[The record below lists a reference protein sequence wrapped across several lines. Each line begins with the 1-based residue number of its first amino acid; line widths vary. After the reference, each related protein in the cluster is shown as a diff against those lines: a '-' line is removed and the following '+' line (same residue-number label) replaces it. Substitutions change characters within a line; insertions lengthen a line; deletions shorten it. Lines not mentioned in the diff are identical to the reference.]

1 MKYSVDEKGYY
12 GEFGGAFIPEMMYAN
27 IEELRRNYLSILEDP
42 QFRNEYTALLKDYV
56 GRPSPLYFA
65 KRLSEY
71 HNSRIYL
78 KREDLNHTGAHKIN
92 NTVGQIL
99 IARRLGKT
107 RIIAETGAGQHG
119 VATATVCALMGM
131 KCVVYMGKTDVARQE
146 PNVLRMKMLGAEV
159 VPVLSGNMTLK
170 DATNEAIRD
179 WINNPLDTHYIIGS
193 VVGPHPYPDL
203 VARLQAVISEE
214 IMWQLKEQTGNSDP
228 GYIIACVGGGSNAAG
243 AFYHYLD
250 REHVNLIAVEA
261 SGKGIESGESAAT
274 MVLGHPGIIHG
285 SRTMLMQDDDG
296 QILEPYSV
304 SAGLDYPGIGPIHS
318 MLHKT
323 GRAVFEHATD
333 DEALA
338 AAFRLTRLE
347 GIVPALESAHAL
359 AVLEKRNFRK
369 NETIVV
375 NLSGRGD
382 KDMAAY
388 MKYMTDHKMI

>member
-1 MKYSVDEKGYY
+1 MNYSVDANGYY
-12 GEFGGAFIPEMMYAN
+12 GEFGGAFIPEMMVPN
-27 IEELRRNYLSILEDP
+27 IEDLRENYLKILEDP
-42 QFRNEYTALLKDYV
+42 EFKSEFNTLLKDYV
-56 GRPSPLYFA
+56 GRPSPLYYA
-65 KRLSEY
+65 KRLSAY
-71 HNSRIYL
+71 HRTEVYL

-119 VATATVCALMGM
+119 VAAATVCALMGLQ
-131 KCVVYMGKTDVARQE
+131 CVVYMGKLDVERQE
-146 PNVLRMKMLGAEV
+146 PNVLRMKMLGAQV

-179 WINNPLDTHYIIGS
+179 WINNPVDTHYIIGS

-203 VARLQAVISEE
+203 VTRLQSVISEE
-214 IMWQLKEQTGNSDP
+214 LQWQLQEKTGSPDP
-228 GYIIACVGGGSNAAG
+228 DYIIACVGGGSNAAG

-250 REHVNLIAVEA
+250 NDSVKLVAVEA
-261 SGKGIESGESAAT
+261 SGKGIDSGESAAT
-274 MVLGHPGIIHG
+274 MVLGRTGIIHG

-304 SAGLDYPGIGPIHS
+304 SAGLDYPGIGPMHS
-318 MLHKT
+318 HLYKV
-323 GRAVFEHATD
+323 RRVIFEHATD
-333 DEALA
+333 DEALE

-359 AVLEKRNFRK
+359 AVLKKRKFGEK
-369 NETIVV
+369 EVVVV

-388 MKYMTDHKMI
+388 MNYMNDHQLF